1 MQFVPSDVELVE
13 SVRAFLINEL
23 LPELTGAAAYN
34 TLVATNILKIVER
47 SLNSE
52 SDLLSADKARLR
64 DLLGGVADK
73 SYADLN
79 RDFSLGLRAG
89 SIDWNCVTVRMHM
102 FQTVLGRLGI
112 DNPKY
117 STYKEM
123 ALPDS
128 KMRSPK

>member
-1 MQFVPSDVELVE
+1 VQCPPSDLELVE
-13 SVRAFLINEL
+13 SVRAFLIDEL

-34 TLVATNILKIVER
+34 TRVAANILKIVER
-47 SLNSE
+47 SLNGGSN
-52 SDLLSADKARLR
+52 LLSAEKARLR
-64 DLLGGVADK
+64 DVLGGVADK

-79 RDFSLGLRAG
+79 RDLSIGLRTG
-89 SIDWNCVTVRMHM
+89 SIDWNCDTVRTHM

-123 ALPDS
+123 AFPDS